1 MEVPANKDFLTEE
14 FFIKQRNPKYVSELL
29 DKDLMDK
36 ADAVTNNSMLEI

>member
-14 FFIKQRNPKYVSELL
+14 FFIKQRNSKYLSKLL

-36 ADAVTNNSMLEI
+36 ADAVTDNSILEI